1 MSEQNAS
8 KIIGSVADFESFPA
22 QVKVDNQPHYIV
34 EAPRNGEEPQR
45 YNLISAICPHAGGM
59 VRPHLN
65 ELICP
70 LHYWC
75 FDLAR
80 RIHQYPRR
88 TAGLRAAR
96 HSGRA
101 VCDQSLN
108 CAKGARAT
116 NNCIMKNR
124 AMKNCAIEEARK

>member
-1 MSEQNAS
+1 MNEPNAI
-8 KIIGSVADFESFPA
+8 KIIGSVADFETFPA

-34 EAPRNGEEPQR
+34 EAPRKGEEPQR

-75 FDLAR
+75 FDLATGESTN
-80 RIHQYPRR
+80 IPGEQ
-88 TAGLRAAR
+88 L
-96 HSGRA
+96 
-101 VCDQSLN
+101 D
-108 CAKGARAT
+108 CAPL
-116 NNCIMKNR
+116 
-124 AMKNCAIEEARK
+124 AIQDGQFVIKV